1 MNVTEAV
8 AVRFMG
14 HVTDINVGIWH
25 RLENLCLRRSD
36 ENRKAAL
43 LKGVEIGKYSGC
55 AGLFFKQT

>member
-43 LKGVEIGKYSGC
+43 LKGVEIGKYS
-55 AGLFFKQT
+55 